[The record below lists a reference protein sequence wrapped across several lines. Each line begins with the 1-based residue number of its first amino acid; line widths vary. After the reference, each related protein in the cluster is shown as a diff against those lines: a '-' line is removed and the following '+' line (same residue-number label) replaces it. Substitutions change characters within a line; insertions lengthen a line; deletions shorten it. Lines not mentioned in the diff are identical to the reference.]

1 MARCDGGWF
10 SVDCADASQAVV
22 LRVQHDLAVSTDHA
36 RRPAWLLHTE
46 RLRREGID
54 GYHYPAVDDRV
65 SDAGDREHAA
75 DVRRASA
82 CRSVPNLTQYQF
94 SSVQNARQANVV

>member
-1 MARCDGGWF
+1 MH
-10 SVDCADASQAVV
+10 CADASQAVV

-75 DVRRASA
+75 DVRRAAA
-82 CRSVPNLTQYQF
+82 CRSVPNLIQ
-94 SSVQNARQANVV
+94 